1 MSKVIKQM
9 QMDALKNT
17 FDGVRDLVVL
27 SVKGLSCLSDGHL
40 RTALRKK
47 KIRLQVVKN
56 SFTRRVFKEIGL
68 NLPEDSPVWKG
79 TTVLAWGANSVS
91 ELSRGIETE
100 LKDVKKGAQYKDKV
114 TVKTAIADGQ
124 PVTFDQALK
133 MPTRQ
138 EAIARVLGLAM
149 SPAAN
154 IVSALKG
161 PASGVAG
168 QVKTISEK
176 KEEISEKKEEITEK
190 KEETGEKK
198 EAEPAPTPA

>member
-9 QMDALKNT
+9 QMDAIRKT
-17 FDGVRDLVVL
+17 FDGVRDMVVL
-27 SVKGLSCLSDGHL
+27 SVKGVNALVDGQF

-56 SFTRRVFKEIGL
+56 SYTRRVFKEMGL
-68 NLPEDSPVWKG
+68 NLPDDSPIWSG
-79 TTVLAWGANSVS
+79 TTVLAWGAGSVS
-91 ELSRGIETE
+91 ELSRGIEAE
-100 LKDVKKGAQYKDKV
+100 LKDIKKAPQYKDKV
-114 TVKTAIADGQ
+114 TIKGAMADGQ

-133 MPTRQ
+133 MPTWE
-138 EAIARVLGLAM
+138 EAIARVLSLAM

-176 KEEISEKKEEITEK
+176 KEETAAAAP
-190 KEETGEKK
+190 
-198 EAEPAPTPA
+198 EATPQPA